1 MRKGSVI
8 ALLAVLVFI
17 YTLILMCIGVFGDNL
32 SKVMI
37 SYVLLV
43 GKYFFIV
50 AGYLFVIWLPFRIWQ
65 QVNRDK
71 VARKEY
77 QEVQKKIEELKKR
90 TEQQKI
96 EDSILNAYENNGDQ
110 Y

>member
-17 YTLILMCIGVFGDNL
+17 YTMFLMCIGVFGDNL

-37 SYVLLV
+37 SYVLFL
-43 GKYFFIV
+43 GKYFLII
-50 AGYLFVIWLPFRIWQ
+50 AGYVFVIWLPFRIWQ
-65 QVNRDK
+65 QINRDK